1 MIALIQR
8 VNHASVKID
17 GVVHSQIG
25 KGLLLLLGLEKED
38 TFSDGQRLLRK
49 VLAYRVFADDQDR
62 MNLGLKDIA
71 GELLLVSQFTLAG
84 STQKGLRPSFSSAM
98 PPEPAKALYEELVTW
113 VRLEHPSTSTGV
125 FGADMKIS
133 LENDGPVTFILKS

>member
-1 MIALIQR
+1 VIALIQR
-8 VNHASVKID
+8 VNHASVSIA
-17 GVVHSQIG
+17 GEVHSEIG
-25 KGLLLLLGLEKED
+25 QGLLLLLGLEKED
-38 TFSDGQRLLRK
+38 TFHDGQRLLRK

-62 MNLGLKDIA
+62 MNLGLKDID

-98 PPEPAKALYEELVTW
+98 PPEPASSLYEELVAW
-113 VRLEHPSTSTGV
+113 VKAEYPATATGV

-133 LENDGPVTFILKS
+133 LENDGPVTFILRS

>member
-1 MIALIQR
+1 VIALIQR
-8 VNHASVKID
+8 VNHANVSIAD
-17 GVVHSQIG
+17 AVHSQIG
-25 KGLLLLLGLEKED
+25 QGLLLLLGLEKDD

-62 MNLGLKDIA
+62 MNLGLKDIE

-98 PPEPAKALYEELVTW
+98 PPEPAKALYEELVAWMQQEYPATA
-113 VRLEHPSTSTGV
+113 TGV

>member
-8 VNHASVKID
+8 VNHASVSID
-17 GVVHSQIG
+17 GTVHSQIG
-25 KGLLLLLGLEKED
+25 QGLLLLLGLEKED

-49 VLAYRVFADDQDR
+49 VLAYRVFADDQEK
-62 MNLGLKDIA
+62 MNLGLKDIE

-98 PPEPAKALYEELVTW
+98 PPEPAKALYEELVAWTQQ
-113 VRLEHPSTSTGV
+113 EYPATATGV

>member
-8 VNHASVKID
+8 VNHASVSIA
-17 GVVHSQIG
+17 GTVHSQIG
-25 KGLLLLLGLEKED
+25 QGLLLLLGLEKD
-38 TFSDGQRLLRK
+38 DSFSDGQRLLRK
-49 VLAYRVFADDQDR
+49 VLAYRVFADDQGK
-62 MNLGLKDIA
+62 MNLGLNDIN

-84 STQKGLRPSFSSAM
+84 STQKGLRPSFSAAM
-98 PPEPAKALYEELVTW
+98 PPEPAKALYEQLVDW
-113 VRLEHPSTSTGV
+113 IQQEHPATATGV

>member
-8 VNHASVKID
+8 VNHASVSIA
-17 GVVHSQIG
+17 GAVHSQIG
-25 KGLLLLLGLEKED
+25 QGLLLLLGLEKDD

-49 VLAYRVFADDQDR
+49 VLAYRVFADNQDR
-62 MNLGLKDIA
+62 MNLGLKDIE

-98 PPEPAKALYEELVTW
+98 PPEPAKALYEELVAWMQQEYPATA
-113 VRLEHPSTSTGV
+113 TGV

>member
-8 VNHASVKID
+8 VNHASVSIA
-17 GVVHSQIG
+17 GEVHSEIG
-25 KGLLLLLGLEKED
+25 QGLLLLLGLEKED
-38 TFSDGQRLLRK
+38 TFHDGQRLLRK

-62 MNLGLKDIA
+62 MNLGLKDID

-98 PPEPAKALYEELVTW
+98 PPEPASSLYEELVAW
-113 VRLEHPSTSTGV
+113 VKAEYPATATGV

-133 LENDGPVTFILKS
+133 LENDGPVTFILRS

>member
-8 VNHASVKID
+8 VNHASVSIA
-17 GVVHSQIG
+17 GAVHSQIG
-25 KGLLLLLGLEKED
+25 QGLLLLLGLEKDD

-62 MNLGLKDIA
+62 MNLGLKDIE

-98 PPEPAKALYEELVTW
+98 PPEPAKALYEELVAWMQQEYPATA
-113 VRLEHPSTSTGV
+113 TGV

>member
-8 VNHASVKID
+8 VNHASVSIA
-17 GVVHSQIG
+17 GAIHSQIG
-25 KGLLLLLGLEKED
+25 QGLLLLLGLEKDD

-62 MNLGLKDIA
+62 MNLGLKDID

-98 PPEPAKALYEELVTW
+98 PPEPAKALYEELVAWIQQEYPATA
-113 VRLEHPSTSTGV
+113 TGE
-125 FGADMKIS
+125 FGADMKVS

>member
-8 VNHASVKID
+8 VNHASVSIA
-17 GVVHSQIG
+17 GAVHSEIG
-25 KGLLLLLGLEKED
+25 QGLLLLLGLEKDD

-49 VLAYRVFADDQDR
+49 VLAYRVFADDQGR
-62 MNLGLKDIA
+62 MNLGLKDIN

-98 PPEPAKALYEELVTW
+98 PPEPAKALYEALVAWIQQEYPATA
-113 VRLEHPSTSTGV
+113 TGV
-125 FGADMKIS
+125 FGADMKVA
-133 LENDGPVTFILKS
+133 LENDGPVTFTLKS

>member
-1 MIALIQR
+1 MYREHGGDGGTVGQVGYVQLVAL
-8 VNHASVKID
+8 ST
-17 GVVHSQIG
+17 VV
-25 KGLLLLLGLEKED
+25 E
-38 TFSDGQRLLRK
+38 
-49 VLAYRVFADDQDR
+49 
-62 MNLGLKDIA
+62 

-98 PPEPAKALYEELVTW
+98 PPEPAKALYEELVAWMQQEYPATA
-113 VRLEHPSTSTGV
+113 TGV

>member
-1 MIALIQR
+1 VIALIQR
-8 VNHASVKID
+8 VNHASVSIA
-17 GVVHSQIG
+17 GAVHSQIG
-25 KGLLLLLGLEKED
+25 QGLLLLLGLEKDD

-62 MNLGLKDIA
+62 MNLGLKDIE

-98 PPEPAKALYEELVTW
+98 PPEPAKALYEELVAWMQQEYPATA
-113 VRLEHPSTSTGV
+113 TGV

>member
-8 VNHASVKID
+8 VNHASVSIA
-17 GVVHSQIG
+17 GEVHSQIG
-25 KGLLLLLGLEKED
+25 QGLLLLLGLEKED
-38 TFSDGQRLLRK
+38 TFSDGQRLIRK
-49 VLAYRVFADDQDR
+49 VLAYRVFADDLDR
-62 MNLGLKDIA
+62 MNLSLKDIS

-98 PPEPAKALYEELVTW
+98 PPEPAKALYEELVAW
-113 VRLEHPSTSTGV
+113 VKNEYPATSTGE

-133 LENDGPVTFILKS
+133 LENDGPVTFILNS

>member
-8 VNHASVKID
+8 VNHASVSIA
-17 GVVHSQIG
+17 GAVHSQIG
-25 KGLLLLLGLEKED
+25 QGLLLLLGLEKDD

-62 MNLGLKDIA
+62 MNLGLKDID

-98 PPEPAKALYEELVTW
+98 PPEPAKALYKELVAWMQQEYPATA
-113 VRLEHPSTSTGV
+113 TGV

>member
-8 VNHASVKID
+8 VNHASVSIA
-17 GVVHSQIG
+17 GEVHSEIG
-25 KGLLLLLGLEKED
+25 QGLLLLLGLEKED
-38 TFSDGQRLLRK
+38 TFHDGQRLLRK

-62 MNLGLKDIA
+62 MNLGLKDID

-98 PPEPAKALYEELVTW
+98 PPAVSYTHLTLPTKRIV
-113 VRLEHPSTSTGV
+113 
-125 FGADMKIS
+125 
-133 LENDGPVTFILKS
+133 